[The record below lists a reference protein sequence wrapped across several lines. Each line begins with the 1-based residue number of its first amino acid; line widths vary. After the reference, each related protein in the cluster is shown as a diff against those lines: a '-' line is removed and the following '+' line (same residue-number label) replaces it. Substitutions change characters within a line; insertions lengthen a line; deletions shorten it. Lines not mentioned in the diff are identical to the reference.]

1 MDLKTGNYVSY
12 IFLKLTSTMDL
23 IQRSYLYSSDAARK
37 QAKLLAEEIGSW
49 HLDVPIDGV
58 VSALLSVFQ
67 TLTGKR
73 LHDKVRVFLPQY
85 HSA

>member
-73 LHDKVRVFLPQY
+73 LHDKVRVFLSQY